1 MANNYHQATVSPELP
16 ATLFHEDELRS
27 LEFAC
32 GLTCERAGD
41 NLYFFAGESFGE
53 EGEDE
58 DGQPVNCLTLM
69 QEKLKQLDPVAYPH
83 IVVHGAATCSKMRPD
98 EFGGFAHII
107 TRDDVR
113 SVSTWQWLYEQAH
126 QTGETAIA
134 CQKAVE
140 PPGEG
145 KPYSVLLLY
154 PDHINDSGTETFYAF
169 VQAADPIEAVA
180 QAQRQAAA
188 AQEGTKPDPDD
199 FAALLVTQ
207 GHHPSEPLFNK

>member
-1 MANNYHQATVSPELP
+1 MANNYYQATVSPELP

-32 GLTCERAGD
+32 GLTCERAGG

-83 IVVHGAATCSKMRPD
+83 IAVHGAATCSKMRPD
-98 EFGGFAHII
+98 EFGGFAYII
-107 TRDDVR
+107 TRDAVR
-113 SVSTWQWLYEQAH
+113 SLSTWQWLDEQAH
-126 QTGETAIA
+126 PNAAPSPAED
-134 CQKAVE
+134 
-140 PPGEG
+140 

-169 VQAADPIEAVA
+169 VQATDAIAAVA

-188 AQEGTKPDPDD
+188 AQEGRETDPDD
-199 FAALLVTQ
+199 FAALLVMQ
-207 GHHPSEPLFNK
+207 GHHASEPLFNK